1 MAEEAM
7 KRGRKKYTNE
17 HFQEIFNKKLF
28 HQKTVAELVDLLGV
42 KKTSI
47 YDWSNG
53 VSFPDIE
60 SLIKISR
67 KCNVSVDY
75 LLGLTEYN
83 SLDGNYQSASRVT
96 GLSED
101 TMKAL
106 KEENV
111 GYGAMLINQFVE
123 SGRFDRFM
131 NDFKQALNISLNCK
145 DNVPL
150 IGNEVKTTKADI
162 IRFYAQ
168 EIGNVFADQVREYL
182 DSVTAIDPRIR
193 TFLATEN
200 RLKMNGLTTPE
211 LIKQKMLEMGASEFY
226 KWLNDGIE
234 V

>member
-1 MAEEAM
+1 MAE
-7 KRGRKKYTNE
+7 KKQGRKKYTNE
-17 HFQEIFNKKLF
+17 HFQEIFNKRLF
-28 HQKTVAELVDLLGV
+28 YDKPVNELVELLGV
-42 KKTSI
+42 RKSSI
-47 YDWSNG
+47 YDWSKG

-75 LLGLTEYN
+75 LLGLTKYN

-101 TMKAL
+101 TIKAL

-111 GYGAMLINQFVE
+111 GYGAMLINEFVD
-123 SGRFDRFM
+123 SGRYERFM
-131 NDFKQALNISLNCK
+131 NDFKQALTITLNCK
-145 DNVPL
+145 DHVPL

-162 IRFYAQ
+162 IRFYAN
-168 EIGNVFADQVREYL
+168 EIGNVFAEQIREYL
-182 DSVTAIDPRIR
+182 DGVTDVDPKIR

-200 RLKMNGLTTPE
+200 KLKMNGLTTPE
-211 LIKQKMLEMGASEFY
+211 QVKQKMLEMGVNEFY